1 MCCVLHPCD
10 KELAAQVQIYYEEL
24 KVALANAEK
33 LIARA
38 QTGEK
43 LPRRERLHCI
53 GYIMATMPTLT
64 NREIGEIFG
73 ITERAVRQDKQKV
86 KEERASQIKE
96 EDIALV
102 IADIAMTYDVQ
113 IRDIER
119 SKQKC
124 KMGGKDYLTHCK
136 TIFDMQRLKV
146 EALQN
151 LGYYP
156 KNLGNMTVEKFEYK
170 AIVNS
175 DSSVVTAR
183 KIDVIDTTPKSIESP
198 IHRDLDVLDAEF
210 SDIQSDLKLDEQ
222 ASDSKRIQEITD
234 SLK

>member
-1 MCCVLHPCD
+1 M
-10 KELAAQVQIYYEEL
+10 I
-24 KVALANAEK
+24 ANAEK

-38 QTGEK
+38 QKGEK
-43 LPRRERLHCI
+43 LSRRERLHCVS
-53 GYIMATMPTLT
+53 YFMAVCPTLT
-64 NREIGEIFG
+64 NREIAEIFG
-73 ITERAVRQDKQKV
+73 ITERAVRVDKQKV
-86 KEERASQIKE
+86 KEDRASQIRE

-102 IADIAMTYDVQ
+102 IADIAMTYDCQ
-113 IRDIER
+113 LRDLEK

-124 KMGGKDYLTHCK
+124 KLGSRDYISHCD
-136 TIFDMQRLKV
+136 TIFNMQYKKV
-146 EALQN
+146 QALQN

-156 KNLGNMTVEKFEYK
+156 KNLGNMTVESFEYK

-183 KIDVIDTTPKSIESP
+183 KIDVIDTTPKSLIAP

-210 SDIQSDLKLDEQ
+210 SDIKSDLKLDEQ

-234 SLK
+234 SFK

>member
-1 MCCVLHPCD
+1 MP
-10 KELAAQVQIYYEEL
+10 I
-24 KVALANAEK
+24 ANAEK
-33 LIARA
+33 IIQRA
-38 QTGEK
+38 QKGEK
-43 LPRRERLHCI
+43 VSRRERLHCVAF
-53 GYIMATMPTLT
+53 IMATMPTLT

-73 ITERAVRQDKQKV
+73 ITERAVRVDKQKV
-86 KEERASQIKE
+86 KEERSSQIKE

-102 IADIAMTYDVQ
+102 IADIAMTYDFQ
-113 IRDIER
+113 IRDIEK

-124 KMGGKDYLTHCK
+124 KLGTKEYLTHCK

-175 DSSVVTAR
+175 DNSVVTAR
-183 KIDVIDTTPKSIESP
+183 KIDVIEADPKQLKAAP
-198 IHRDLDVLDAEF
+198 IRDLEILDAEF
-210 SDIQSDLKLDEQ
+210 SDPENINSLLNEQ
-222 ASDSKRIQEITD
+222 TTNS
-234 SLK
+234 